1 MCGISGYLANDPE
14 ARPAASVVRRM
25 NDAIAHRGPDA
36 EGAWASGPCVL
47 GHRRLSIIDLSPEAR
62 QPLLNEDET
71 VGVVVNG
78 EIYNFEALREELVA
92 KGHTFRSRSDSE
104 VVAHLYEE
112 LGEACVERLDG
123 MFALAIWDA
132 KNRRLVL
139 ARDRAGKKPL
149 YYRVTRDGV
158 AFASE
163 VHALVTGLDG
173 AAPEVDLAGVDEYLT
188 LGYVAAPHTVYK
200 GVYKLRAAHR
210 VVVTPGRV
218 HEPVRYWRV
227 TRNPTARGSEED
239 LARELRHLLTLAVKR
254 RMVADV
260 PLGAFL
266 SGGVDSSTVVALMA
280 RLSTRPVKTFSIGF
294 KQAEYSE
301 VKYARMVAE
310 RYGTEHHEL
319 EVTADMASVVHE
331 ITRHHGEPFA
341 DSSSVATWYLAKMTR
356 EHVTVSLSGDAGDEN
371 FAGYRRYN
379 NARWGHLYD
388 ALPAGAKG
396 PFEATLAGF
405 GRVFY
410 PSFGRFAET
419 MHMGEAARYLRL
431 VSQFT
436 PERKAALVGP
446 ALRAAASD
454 RAERR
459 FAEVLGESDGRF
471 AMARLL
477 DLDFATYLTDDINA
491 KVDIASMAHALE
503 VRCPLL
509 DTQVV
514 EFAARLPS
522 HLLMRVR
529 GKYLLRRAVRDL
541 LPWEILHRPK
551 MGFGIPL
558 DHWLRNDLREVV
570 RDTLLDRTARERGL
584 LDPGAVSK
592 LVATLDTSA
601 PETYQVWA
609 LLMLELWLR
618 EFVDRPRARDA
629 ASATAA

>member
-1 MCGISGYLANDPE
+1 MCGISGYLANDP
-14 ARPAASVVRRM
+14 AAAPAASVVRRI

-47 GHRRLSIIDLSPEAR
+47 GHRRLSIIDLSPDGR

-71 VGVVVNG
+71 IGVVVNG
-78 EIYNFEALREELVA
+78 EIYNFEALRDELVA

-104 VVAHLYEE
+104 VVVHLYEE
-112 LGEACVERLDG
+112 MGEAAITRLDG
-123 MFALAIWDA
+123 MFALALWDA
-132 KNRRLVL
+132 KKQRLLL
-139 ARDRAGKKPL
+139 ARDRSGKKPL

-163 VHALVTGLDG
+163 VHALVTGVDG
-173 AAPEVDLAGVDEYLT
+173 ERPAVDLAGVDEYLT
-188 LGYVAAPHTVYK
+188 LGYVAAPYTVYQ
-200 GVYKLRAAHR
+200 GVFKLRAAHYQ
-210 VVVTPGRV
+210 VLTPGRV
-218 HEPVRYWRV
+218 HEAERYWRLV
-227 TRNPTARGSEED
+227 RHPTLSGSED
-239 LARELRHLLTLAVKR
+239 ELVGELKRLLTAAVKR

-266 SGGVDSSTVVALMA
+266 SGGVDSSTIVALMA
-280 RLSTRPVKTFSIGF
+280 QLSTRPVKTFSIGF
-294 KQAEYSE
+294 KQAAYSE
-301 VKYARMVAE
+301 VKYARMVAA

-319 EVTADMASVVHE
+319 EVSADMASVVHD

-371 FAGYRRYN
+371 FAGYKRYN

-396 PFEATLAGF
+396 AFQGALTGF
-405 GRVFY
+405 GRALY

-419 MHMGEAARYLRL
+419 MHLGEAARYLRL

-436 PERKAALVGP
+436 PERKRDLCAP
-446 ALRAAASD
+446 SLRAAASD

-459 FAEVLGESDGRF
+459 FAEVLAESDGRY

-477 DLDFATYLTDDINA
+477 DLDIATYLTDDINA

-509 DTQVV
+509 DTSVI
-514 EFAARLPS
+514 EFAGRLPS

-529 GKYLLRRAVRDL
+529 GKYLLRKAAGDL
-541 LPWEILHRPK
+541 LPYQVLHRPK

-570 RDTLLDRTARERGL
+570 RDTLLDRTARERGML
-584 LDPGAVSK
+584 EPAAVEK
-592 LVATLDTSA
+592 LVASLDTSS
-601 PETYQVWA
+601 PETYQVWS
-609 LLMLELWLR
+609 LLMLELWFR
-618 EFVDRPRARDA
+618 EFIDRSPAQP
-629 ASATAA
+629 TV

>member
-14 ARPAASVVRRM
+14 ARPGVDAVRRM

-47 GHRRLSIIDLSPEAR
+47 GHRRLSIIDLSPDGR

-71 VGVVVNG
+71 IGLVVNG
-78 EIYNFEALREELVA
+78 EIYNFEGLREELIA

-104 VVAHLYEE
+104 VALHLYEVY
-112 LGEACVERLDG
+112 GESFVEKLDG
-123 MFALAIWDA
+123 MFALALWDSV
-132 KNRRLVL
+132 KQRLVL
-139 ARDRAGKKPL
+139 ARDRSGKKPL
-149 YYRVTRDGV
+149 YYRVTPDGV

-163 VHALVTGLDG
+163 VHALVKGLSG
-173 AAPEVDLAGVDEYLT
+173 APPEVDLQGVDEYLT
-188 LGYVAAPHTVYK
+188 LGYTAAPNTVYK
-200 GVYKLRAAHR
+200 GVFKLRAAHR
-210 VVVTPGRV
+210 VVITPGRV
-218 HEPVRYWRV
+218 HTPERYWKLH
-227 TRNPTARGSEED
+227 RGEPLTGTE
-239 LARELRHLLTLAVKR
+239 AELVAELKRLLTEAVKR

-266 SGGVDSSTVVALMA
+266 SGGVDSSTIVALMA
-280 RLSTRPVKTFSIGF
+280 GLSTRPVKTFSIGF

-310 RYGTEHHEL
+310 RYKTEHHEL
-319 EVTADMASVVHE
+319 EVTADMASVVHD
-331 ITRHHGEPFA
+331 ITRHHGEPFS

-371 FAGYRRYN
+371 FAGYKRYN

-388 ALPAGAKG
+388 ALPGG
-396 PFEATLAGF
+396 VRDVFQGGLRGF

-410 PSFGRFAET
+410 PSFGRFADT

-431 VSQFT
+431 ISQFT
-436 PERKAALVGP
+436 PERKRTLEGP
-446 ALRAAASD
+446 VLRPAASD

-459 FAEVLGESDGRF
+459 FAEVLSESEGQY

-477 DLDFATYLTDDINA
+477 DLDIATYLTDDINA
-491 KVDIASMAHALE
+491 KVDIAAMAHALE

-509 DTQVV
+509 DTAVM

-522 HLLMRVR
+522 HLQMRVR
-529 GKYLLRRAVRDL
+529 GKYLLRKAASDL

-570 RDTLLDRTARERGL
+570 RDTLLDKTARERGM
-584 LDPGAVSK
+584 LDPTEVTR
-592 LVATLDTSA
+592 LVASLDTSS

-609 LLMLELWLR
+609 LLMLELWFR
-618 EFVDRPRARDA
+618 EFIDGA
-629 ASATAA
+629 ASKTRAAV

>member
-1 MCGISGYLANDPE
+1 MCGISGFLASDPE
-14 ARPAASVVRRM
+14 ARPGEDAVRRM

-47 GHRRLSIIDLSPEAR
+47 GHRRLSIIDLSPDGR

-78 EIYNFEALREELVA
+78 EIYNFEALRDELIA

-104 VVAHLYEE
+104 VAVHLYEVY
-112 LGEACVERLDG
+112 GEAFVERLDG
-123 MFALAIWDA
+123 MFALALWDSVHR
-132 KNRRLVL
+132 KLVL
-139 ARDRAGKKPL
+139 ARDRSGKKPL
-149 YYRVTRDGV
+149 YYRVMREGV

-163 VHALVTGLDG
+163 VHALVTGFPG
-173 AAPEVDLAGVDEYLT
+173 APPEVDLQGVDEYLT
-188 LGYVAAPHTVYK
+188 LGYVAAPNTVYK
-200 GVYKLRAAHR
+200 DVFKLTAAHR

-218 HEPVRYWRV
+218 HTPVRYWKL
-227 TRNPTARGSEED
+227 TRHPPLAGSEED
-239 LARELRHLLTLAVKR
+239 LTRELLALLTTAVKR

-266 SGGVDSSTVVALMA
+266 SGGVDSSTIVALMA

-301 VKYARMVAE
+301 TKYARMVAE

-319 EVTADMASVVHE
+319 EVSADMASVVHD

-379 NARWGHLYD
+379 NARWGHLHD
-388 ALPAGAKG
+388 ALPGGARRVFQG
-396 PFEATLAGF
+396 ALTGF

-419 MHMGEAARYLRL
+419 MHTGEAARYLRL
-431 VSQFT
+431 ISQFT
-436 PERKAALVGP
+436 PERKGALCGP
-446 ALRAAASD
+446 ALRGFVSD

-459 FAEVLGESDGRF
+459 FAEVLAESDGRY

-477 DLDFATYLTDDINA
+477 DLDIATYLTDDINA
-491 KVDIASMAHALE
+491 KVDIATMAHALE

-509 DTQVV
+509 DTAVM

-529 GKYLLRRAVRDL
+529 GKYLLRRAAKEL

-558 DHWLRNDLREVV
+558 DHWLRNDLRSVV
-570 RDTLLDRTARERGL
+570 HDTLLDKTARERGM
-584 LDPGAVSK
+584 LDPAEVSR
-592 LVATLDTSA
+592 LVATLDTSS

-609 LLMLELWLR
+609 LLMLELWFR
-618 EFVDRPRARDA
+618 AFVDHARA
-629 ASATAA
+629 S

>member
-1 MCGISGYLANDPE
+1 MCGISGYLASDPE
-14 ARPAASVVRRM
+14 ARPTEAAVRRM

-47 GHRRLSIIDLSPEAR
+47 GHRRLSIIDLSPDGR
-62 QPLLNEDET
+62 QPMLNEDGS
-71 VGVVVNG
+71 VGAVVNG
-78 EIYNFEALREELVA
+78 EIYNFEGLREELLA

-104 VVAHLYEE
+104 VVVHLYEE
-112 LGEACVERLDG
+112 YGDACIARLDG
-123 MFALAIWDA
+123 MFALALWDA
-132 KNRRLVL
+132 KRQRLLL
-139 ARDRAGKKPL
+139 ARDRSGKKPL
-149 YYRVTRDGV
+149 YYRVTDRGV

-163 VHALVTGLDG
+163 VHALVTGLDEPRP
-173 AAPEVDLAGVDEYLT
+173 AVDLQGVDEYLT
-188 LGYVAAPHTVYK
+188 LGYVAAPNTVYRN
-200 GVYKLRAAHR
+200 VFKLRAAHFM
-210 VVVTPGRV
+210 VVEPGRV
-218 HEPVRYWRV
+218 HAPERYWRIVRHPAV
-227 TRNPTARGSEED
+227 TGTEE
-239 LARELRHLLTLAVKR
+239 ELVGELKRLLSAAVKR

-266 SGGVDSSTVVALMA
+266 SGGVDSSTIVALMA
-280 RLSTRPVKTFSIGF
+280 QQSTRAVKTFSIGF

-301 VKYARMVAE
+301 VKYARMVAK

-319 EVTADMASVVHE
+319 EVSADMASVVHD
-331 ITRHHGEPFA
+331 ITRHHGEPFS

-388 ALPAGAKG
+388 ALPVAMQG
-396 PFEATLAGF
+396 PFEGALTAF
-405 GRVFY
+405 GRTFY

-419 MHMGEAARYLRL
+419 MHLGEAARYLRL
-431 VSQFT
+431 ISQFT
-436 PERKAALVGP
+436 PERKKTLCGP
-446 ALRAAASD
+446 VLREAASD

-459 FAEVLGESDGRF
+459 FAEVLSESDGRF

-477 DLDFATYLTDDINA
+477 DLDIATYLTDDINA

-509 DTQVV
+509 DTSVI

-522 HLLMRVR
+522 HMLMRMR
-529 GKYLLRRAVRDL
+529 GKYLLRKAASDL
-541 LPWEILHRPK
+541 LPWEVLHRPK

-570 RDTLLDRTARERGL
+570 HDTLLDKTARERGM
-584 LDPGAVSK
+584 LDPTEVER
-592 LVATLDTSA
+592 LVKSLDTSA
-601 PETYQVWA
+601 PETYQVWS
-609 LLMLELWLR
+609 LLMLELWFR
-618 EFVDRPRARDA
+618 AFIDGAPRAA
-629 ASATAA
+629 